1 MMKKELIMNKNDI
14 NWSDK
19 SVNPDISKMTSADM
33 TQYLLHTAEVP
44 EASRINYAAGY
55 FESTLLTLMERFPE
69 VRKEIEWRV
78 NYRMNEIE
86 VKEYNERAD
95 ARRATMEVA

>member
-1 MMKKELIMNKNDI
+1 MNKNDI

-19 SVNPDISKMTSADM
+19 SVSPVISKMTNADM
-33 TQYLLHTAEVP
+33 TQYLLNTADVSGDNRVP
-44 EASRINYAAGY
+44 YAAGY
-55 FESTLLTLMERFPE
+55 FQSTLLTLMERFPE

-95 ARRATMEVA
+95 ARREAMEVL

>member
-1 MMKKELIMNKNDI
+1 MNSNDI

-19 SVNPDISKMTSADM
+19 SVSPDIFKMTNNDM
-33 TQYLLHTAEVP
+33 TQYLLHTAYQSEP
-44 EASRINYAAGY
+44 ARISYAAGY

-86 VKEYNERAD
+86 VREYNKRAD
-95 ARRATMEVA
+95 ARRATMEVE

>member
-1 MMKKELIMNKNDI
+1 M
-14 NWSDK
+14 
-19 SVNPDISKMTSADM
+19 A
-33 TQYLLHTAEVP
+33 
-44 EASRINYAAGY
+44 
-55 FESTLLTLMERFPE
+55 RFPE

-78 NYRMNEIE
+78 NYRQNEIE

>member
-1 MMKKELIMNKNDI
+1 MNKNDV

-19 SVNPDISKMTSADM
+19 SVSPVISKMTNADM
-33 TQYLLHTAEVP
+33 TQYLLNTADV
-44 EASRINYAAGY
+44 SGDNRVSYAAGY
-55 FESTLLTLMERFPE
+55 FQSTLLTLMERFPE

-95 ARRATMEVA
+95 ARREAMEVL

>member
-1 MMKKELIMNKNDI
+1 MNKNDV

-19 SVNPDISKMTSADM
+19 SVSPVISKMTNADM
-33 TQYLLHTAEVP
+33 TQYLLNTADV
-44 EASRINYAAGY
+44 SGDNRLSYAAGY
-55 FESTLLTLMERFPE
+55 FHSTLLTLMERFPE

-95 ARRATMEVA
+95 ARRAVMEVS